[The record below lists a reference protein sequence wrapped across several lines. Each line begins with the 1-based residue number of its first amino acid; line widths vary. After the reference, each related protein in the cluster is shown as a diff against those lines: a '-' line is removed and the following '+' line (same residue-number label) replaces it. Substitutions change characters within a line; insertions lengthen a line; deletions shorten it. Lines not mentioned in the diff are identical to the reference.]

1 MIKGV
6 NASEEELKEI
16 GEFVSSLAGEKKE
29 ISILPFHNLAEMK
42 HKKMGH
48 SIQLTGMSE
57 PSQAEQKQAIEI
69 FEKYGLKASIGG

>member
-1 MIKGV
+1 
-6 NASEEELKEI
+6 
-16 GEFVSSLAGEKKE
+16 
-29 ISILPFHNLAEMK
+29 MK

-48 SIQLTGMSE
+48 NIQLTGMSE